1 MAVAVALGY
10 LLGSIPFAWLV
21 VRRWRAIDLRRA
33 GSGNLGA
40 ANVAR
45 TAGLAAGLLVAV
57 LDIAKGA
64 ASVVIA
70 DRLTHDSAAAAAA
83 GVVAVVGHVYPIW
96 LRFQGGKGAAT
107 GCGVFAVLTPV
118 AIGPAVA
125 LFLITAWLTQY
136 ISLASVAA
144 TLVVPPLAW
153 ATGSPAASVRAAF
166 AAAIL
171 IVFRHRSN
179 LVRLR
184 SGTERRF
191 GVRA

>member
-70 DRLTHDSAAAAAA
+70 DRLTHDSAAAAA
-83 GVVAVVGHVYPIW
+83 GVAAVVGHVYPIW

-153 ATGSPAASVRAAF
+153 ATGSPTASVRAAF

>member
-1 MAVAVALGY
+1 MPRVQK
-10 LLGSIPFAWLV
+10 
-21 VRRWRAIDLRRA
+21 
-33 GSGNLGA
+33 
-40 ANVAR
+40 NVDEKR
-45 TAGLAAGLLVAV
+45 AV
-57 LDIAKGA
+57 LFRHHGCSASTLFTIHHLLD
-64 ASVVIA
+64 SVVVFAGIA
-70 DRLTHDSAAAAAA
+70 DRLTHDSAAAAAS
-83 GVVAVVGHVYPIW
+83 GVAAIVGHVYPIW
-96 LRFQGGKGAAT
+96 LRFHGGKGAAT

-144 TLVVPPLAW
+144 TFVVPPLAW
-153 ATGSPAASVRAAF
+153 ATGSPASSVRAAF